1 VAGLAFLV
9 RHPGLLLLP
18 FGWLVLW
25 RSYES
30 YELDRA
36 GNSNLKPQ
44 TSKLITGLLMPFTL
58 AFALAVLPQ
67 VVVNIRD
74 TAEPLYSQQAK
85 NIWQAVFG
93 EGDWGRWGETANDIS
108 LGQVIAQ
115 DPGRFL
121 ANWWANVRGFF
132 GSGGED
138 TREFG
143 QATQLRLLGFPANW
157 LAVAG
162 LLGWLAIK
170 GKRKQETGKSESQSP
185 FTFYLLPFTLLLLW
199 VALYVAVVSVG
210 LALQARFVLPLAP
223 IYALAAAWLVTR
235 PTTDDR
241 RPTTDDRQAHITHHA
256 LRIAPL
262 IVSLLLLALLWG
274 NFRIGAGYVLRLRP
288 ANEAAAARAENRPEQ
303 PGQPADEVGIIQLA
317 LATLL
322 PGERLIVRA
331 DPAVPIGKYSAIAH
345 LAVPPP
351 AADTPAALRATGAQ
365 YLIWS
370 AALGAAPD
378 TGAPIGSA
386 GIYTLYR
393 IER

>member
-1 VAGLAFLV
+1 M
-9 RHPGLLLLP
+9 
-18 FGWLVLW
+18 
-25 RSYES
+25 S

-36 GNSNLKPQ
+36 GNSKLKPQ
-44 TSKLITGLLMPFTL
+44 TSKLITGLLIPFTL

-74 TAEPLYSQQAK
+74 TGEPLYSQQAK

-121 ANWWANVRGFF
+121 ANWWTNVRGFF

-162 LLGWLAIK
+162 LLGWAYFGFGIWYL
-170 GKRKQETGKSESQSP
+170 GFTGRSPKSKIQNPKS
-185 FTFYLLPFTLLLLW
+185 YMLLLLW

-241 RPTTDDRQAHITHHA
+241 QPTTDDRQAHITYHA

-274 NFRIGAGYVLRLRP
+274 NFRIGAGYVLGLRP

-317 LATLL
+317 LATLG

-370 AALGAAPD
+370 AALGTAPN
-378 TGAPIGSA
+378 TGAPVGSA

-393 IER
+393 VER